1 MPFPVRF
8 AAARR
13 LTTRTL
19 VGAACAASAL
29 AFAQSPPV
37 STTAAPPINAWRAPT
52 LQVQGAEQPVR
63 LASLQVDVEV
73 SGGAAETR
81 VQMVF
86 FNPNPRILE
95 GKLQFPLA
103 PGQVVSGFALDVDG
117 RLRAAVPV
125 EKARAQQ
132 VFEDIARRRVD
143 PGLLQTTIGNNY
155 ELRIYPL
162 LPGTT
167 RTVELRIVEPAA
179 GRLQVPLGYADR
191 VDSLALSLRV
201 PGAASAPELIGAG
214 TLGLRFEPQAG
225 GGFVA
230 RSTRHDVALPKEPLA
245 LRLPASQDAAVASE
259 ERDGQSFFTLEL
271 PVPQRPAARP
281 LPRRVQI
288 VWDASGS
295 AANRQIDRE
304 LALLDA
310 YFAAARDTSVS
321 LVRVA
326 DTAAAPIR
334 FEVHGGDWAALRRAL
349 ETTVYDGA
357 SNLGAVRHDGVS
369 AEALWFSDGLANYGA
384 PWRLAFPVPVF
395 AINSAA
401 SSDQAALQALADA
414 SGGRSID
421 LATTTRR
428 IAADALL
435 RRGSEVASVSALGA
449 RDLVVQSQSAAAGRL
464 VVAGVLTT
472 ADAEVTI
479 RLRDSSGAVTTRVVP
494 VRAGR
499 HPSRLAA
506 LQWARLTLASLEGE
520 ARTNKV
526 RIREIGKRFG
536 LATRETSL
544 IVLEQLED
552 YVRQEIEPPAELRAA
567 YDRAVAAA
575 GKRRVDSDAARLA
588 QVVRRFEA
596 RVAWWNRDFPKGD
609 RPAPL
614 QVAIAQGAANA
625 IGSLSAP
632 QEARRQRGDAPID
645 ALKDVEREASRRP
658 MPATAAAPPPSGFV
672 QAEKAESDSK
682 SRLGESSLRADDA
695 ISRVKKAG
703 AADTGATTISIA
715 MTPAAAASG
724 AIKRLQSARP
734 EDWARI
740 YLDERRA
747 NETSVG
753 FFLDAAE
760 FFLAKGDRDHRA
772 VGLRALSNLAELD
785 LQNRQVLRLLAYRL
799 QQAGEIDSAVPILE
813 RVVELAPNEPQ
824 SHRDLGLALADA
836 GQAQAAVE
844 RLYTVVTGA
853 WDARFADVDLIA
865 LGELNAVV
873 DKARRAGRPV
883 DVRAID
889 PRLLRNLPLDVR
901 VVLAWDADNTDVDLH
916 VIDANGEEVY
926 YGHNASYQ
934 GGTIT
939 RDATGGYGP
948 EEFALK
954 VAKPGRYRVEANF
967 FGHRQQVLTTGT
979 GLMLWLS
986 SGFGTAAQKDQRT
999 TIRVKSERSERVV
1012 VGEFEVKAGA
1022 TESWAG
1028 ARIEPLR

>member
-1 MPFPVRF
+1 MPLPFRL

-13 LTTRTL
+13 LTRTI
-19 VGAACAASAL
+19 AFATCAASAL
-29 AFAQSPPV
+29 AFAQSPPI
-37 STTAAPPINAWRAPT
+37 AASATPPIAAAATPPITAWRAPT
-52 LQVQGAEQPVR
+52 LQVDGAEQPVR

-86 FNPNPRILE
+86 FNPNSRVLE

-162 LPGTT
+162 LPGKT

-191 VDSLALSLRV
+191 VESLALSLRV
-201 PGAASAPELIGAG
+201 PGAASAPELSGAG
-214 TLGLRFEPQAG
+214 ALGLRFEAQAG

-230 RSTRHDVALPKEPLA
+230 RSSRRDVALPKEPLG
-245 LRLPASQDAAVASE
+245 LRLPASPGAAVATE
-259 ERDGQSFFTLEL
+259 ERDGQGFFTLEL
-271 PVPQRPAARP
+271 PVPLRSASRP
-281 LPRRVQI
+281 LPNRVQI

-295 AANRQIDRE
+295 AANRRIDRE

-326 DTAAAPIR
+326 DTVAAPIR
-334 FEVHGGDWAALRRAL
+334 FEVRGGDWTALRRAL
-349 ETTVYDGA
+349 ESTVYDGA

-369 AEALWFSDGLANYGA
+369 AEAIWFSDGLANYGA
-384 PWRLAFPVPVF
+384 PWRLAFSVPVF

-401 SSDQAALQALADA
+401 SSDPAALQALADA

-421 LATTTRR
+421 LATTTRKG
-428 IAADALL
+428 AADVLL
-435 RRGSEVASVSALGA
+435 KRGSEVAAVSALGA

-464 VVAGVLTT
+464 VVAGILTA

-479 RLRDSSGAVTTRVVP
+479 RLRDSTGAVTTRVVP
-494 VRAGR
+494 VRAGS

-544 IVLEQLED
+544 LVLEQLDD

-567 YDRAVAAA
+567 YDRATAAA
-575 GKRRVDSDAARLA
+575 GKRRVESEAARVA

-609 RPAPL
+609 MPAPL
-614 QVAIAQGAANA
+614 HIAIAQGAANA
-625 IGSLSAP
+625 VGALSAP
-632 QEARRQRGDAPID
+632 QELRRQRSDLPRD
-645 ALKDVEREASRRP
+645 ALKDERETSRRP
-658 MPATAAAPPPSGFV
+658 MPATAPVLAEAAAPAPSGF
-672 QAEKAESDSK
+672 APSEKSQNDSIA
-682 SRLGESSLRADDA
+682 RA
-695 ISRVKKAG
+695 KKVG
-703 AADTGATTISIA
+703 RDGDTTTISIA
-715 MTPAAAASG
+715 VTPAAASSS
-724 AIKRLQSARP
+724 AIKRLQAARP
-734 EDWARI
+734 EEWARI

-760 FFLAKGDRDHRA
+760 FFLAKGDRDNRA
-772 VGLRALSNLAELD
+772 IGLRALSNLAELD

-799 QQAGEIDSAVPILE
+799 QQAGEIDFAVPILE
-813 RVVELAPNEPQ
+813 RVVEIAPNEPQ

-836 GQAQAAVE
+836 GQAQAAVD
-844 RLYTVVTGA
+844 RLYTVVAGA

-889 PRLLRNLPLDVR
+889 PRLIRNLPLDVR

-934 GGTIT
+934 GGAIT

-954 VAKPGRYRVEANF
+954 VAKPGKYRVEANF
-967 FGHRQQVLTTGT
+967 FGHRQQVLTSGT

-999 TIRVKSERSERVV
+999 TVRVKSERSERVV
-1012 VGEFEVKAGA
+1012 ICEFEVKAGA
-1022 TESWAG
+1022 GESWAG